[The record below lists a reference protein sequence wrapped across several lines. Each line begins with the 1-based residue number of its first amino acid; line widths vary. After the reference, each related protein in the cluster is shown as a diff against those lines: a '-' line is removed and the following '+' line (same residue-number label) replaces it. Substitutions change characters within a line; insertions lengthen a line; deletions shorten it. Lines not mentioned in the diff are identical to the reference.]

1 LAEVSGLPIISFG
14 QYVKSTAT
22 ERGLP
27 LNRETLQELGEE
39 LVASDPKGF
48 TRSALASVDHKL
60 GAVVDGLR
68 HRTVLSEI
76 RSLALDVPTVV
87 VFLEVADEIRLK
99 RLRSRGMSADE
110 ILRADNHPMELS
122 LENQLL
128 PFADLVLDGAISAET
143 NALTITER
151 LTSD

>member
-1 LAEVSGLPIISFG
+1 
-14 QYVKSTAT
+14 
-22 ERGLP
+22 
-27 LNRETLQELGEE
+27 
-39 LVASDPKGF
+39 
-48 TRSALASVDHKL
+48 
-60 GAVVDGLR
+60 
-68 HRTVLSEI
+68 
-76 RSLALDVPTVV
+76 
-87 VFLEVADEIRLK
+87 
-99 RLRSRGMSADE
+99 MSADE